1 MQARAMTVP
10 LTTRTI
16 REPTRSTSRPMNGAN
31 AAPRIAPTVVA
42 PAIAVRLQP
51 NSSDMGTTNMVRME
65 IAEAA
70 LEKPMAPAAPAT
82 IQP

>member
-10 LTTRTI
+10 LTTRTL
-16 REPTRSTSRPMNGAN
+16 RAPTRSTSRPMKGAS

-42 PAIAVRLQP
+42 PAMAVRLQP
-51 NSSDMGTTNMVRME
+51 NSADMGTTNMVSMDM
-65 IAEAA
+65 AEAA
-70 LEKPMAPAAPAT
+70 LENPMAPAAPAT